1 MLAHLALHYVG
12 PSKHLEIE
20 LAPGL
25 NLLTGDNG
33 AGKTFLLDVAWWA
46 LTRTWVRAMAR
57 PWLVTKAKPR
67 IDYKFESKVT
77 AVDTSASFD
86 RERWDWRIP
95 KDRPGN
101 PGLVLYARVDGGF
114 AVWDPARNA
123 RRRRDGAE
131 ELPRDPAYIFSSSQ
145 VWDGLPRQ
153 DTALDG
159 TQTQRYLCNGLIL
172 AYLLVW
178 AWFEHRRWCGTG
190 GIGCTRITRNTT
202 TRGSS
207 TGSTPGGG
215 VRRCFC

>member
-1 MLAHLALHYVG
+1 MLAHLVLHYVG
-12 PSKHLEIE
+12 PSKYLEIE

-57 PWLVTKAKPR
+57 PWLIAKAKPR

-95 KDRPGN
+95 KGRPGN

-123 RRRRDGAE
+123 RRRRDG
-131 ELPRDPAYIFSSSQ
+131 
-145 VWDGLPRQ
+145 
-153 DTALDG
+153 
-159 TQTQRYLCNGLIL
+159 
-172 AYLLVW
+172 
-178 AWFEHRRWCGTG
+178 
-190 GIGCTRITRNTT
+190 
-202 TRGSS
+202 
-207 TGSTPGGG
+207 GGG
-215 VRRCFC
+215 AAARSGVHLLALAGLGWIAQAGDRARWYAVPAVPVQRADRRLGGVAA